1 MGNLPPENDETG
13 QDSGF
18 RRVRN
23 AVVLPNGTK
32 REPMGSGLI
41 TGILGVGGMANV
53 YEIWNPQLEISRAV
67 KLLHPNYTEEI
78 KQRFQTEI
86 KITAK
91 LHHPNIIEIHGV
103 GEWNGLPYIEMERIN
118 GKTLETIIKER
129 GALPVE
135 VCTSIG
141 IMMGRALRYA
151 HNEEYVIYGKTY
163 NGIIHRDL
171 KPSNIMV
178 NSNGIVKLMDF
189 GIARPTDASIHTT
202 DGAILGTMQY
212 LSPEQLE
219 GKDLDIRTDIYSL
232 GTIMYEMI
240 TGIKAFPESNVS
252 KLMLSIIKNEFRTL
266 DRFELQIPPRFRKLV
281 HKCMI
286 HDREKRIQ
294 DAASFL
300 SELTRI
306 HKSITTLS
314 PEQVMRKFLSE
325 QDFKRT
331 VLRIRN
337 KLPVALVTTIS
348 LTTIALG
355 TTTYIILKNI
365 DHSQKKASVAILI
378 KPPVAPAPVLPD
390 VSKKEGETIKEESE
404 KISSSK
410 SSGKKAVK
418 NVVLTA
424 ETKPPVKEPVKD
436 KESFNDEESFI
447 EGLKLKYRSSDLLTI
462 FTKEVQGGRY
472 DDALRIYNH
481 LSNQDASSD
490 KAVLF
495 KIRILKQLHMNSDFR
510 ALLLS
515 KDVKDGEFFL
525 EKAKLYI
532 DQGNLS
538 EANRYLDL
546 CSKTPGSYIEGSILH
561 LERVYQTARCKSR
574 EFDAN
579 PSKKTG
585 NAALDSWFEVK
596 SELQTA
602 KDHKY
607 FKEADSEMQRITHKM
622 NSGEN

>member
-1 MGNLPPENDETG
+1 MGNLPPENNETG

-23 AVVLPNGTK
+23 VVVLPNGTK

-151 HNEEYVIYGKTY
+151 HNEEYVIYGKKY
-163 NGIIHRDL
+163 HGIIHRDL

-266 DRFELQIPPRFRKLV
+266 DRFELQIPPRFRRLV
-281 HKCMI
+281 HKCMV
-286 HDREKRIQ
+286 HDYEKRIQ
-294 DAASFL
+294 DATSFL

-331 VLRIRN
+331 VLKIRN
-337 KLPVALVTTIS
+337 KLPITLVTAIS
-348 LTTIALG
+348 LTTIIFG
-355 TTTYIILKNI
+355 ITTYLILKNI
-365 DHSQKKASVAILI
+365 DHSQKKAAVVTLI
-378 KPPVAPAPVLPD
+378 KPSVIPVSDSPD
-390 VSKKEGETIKEESE
+390 VAQKKVTEKIKKESIKL
-404 KISSSK
+404 SSGK
-410 SSGKKAVK
+410 SGKKAVK
-418 NVVLTA
+418 NTVLTS
-424 ETKPPVKEPVKD
+424 ETVSPGKEPV
-436 KESFNDEESFI
+436 NNEESFI
-447 EGLKLKYRSSDLLTI
+447 EGLKSKYGSADLLTI

-472 DDALRIYNH
+472 DDALKIYNH

-495 KIRILKQLHMNSDFR
+495 RIRMLKQLHMNSDFK

-532 DQGNLS
+532 DQGNLG

-546 CSKTPGSYIEGSILH
+546 SSKTPGSYIEGSILH
-561 LERVYQTARCKSR
+561 LERIYQTARCKSR
-574 EFDAN
+574 EFDAD

-585 NAALDSWFEVK
+585 NTALDSWFEVK

-607 FKEADSEMQRITHKM
+607 FKEADSEMQRITQKM